1 MGSIALS
8 DVDSMCQNLAHIPLG
23 FKTIC
28 SGLGE
33 IEFKPAF
40 IRERERERK
49 REIESMKQSKCV
61 CVCVT

>member
-1 MGSIALS
+1 
-8 DVDSMCQNLAHIPLG
+8 MCQNLAHIPLG

-40 IRERERERK
+40 IREREKERDRK
-49 REIESMKQSKCV
+49 HETE
-61 CVCVT
+61 